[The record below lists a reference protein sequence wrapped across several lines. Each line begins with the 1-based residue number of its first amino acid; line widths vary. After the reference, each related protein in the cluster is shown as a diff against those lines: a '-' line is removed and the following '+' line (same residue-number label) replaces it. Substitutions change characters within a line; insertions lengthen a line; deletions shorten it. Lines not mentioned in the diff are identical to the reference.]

1 MKEIVN
7 LEVGNRKMEIITGYL
22 AGQADGAV
30 TVSCEGTVVLVTVV
44 ASREVRE
51 GIDFLPLTVDYREKT
66 SAAGKIPGGFFKREG
81 RPTEKEILTAR
92 LIDRPIRPLFPKGL
106 RNEIQVI
113 AWVLSADGQNDPDVL
128 CLSGASAALS
138 ISGIPFAG
146 PVGAVRVGLIGEEFI
161 INPTYDQIEESSL
174 DIVVAGTRQAIIMVE
189 GGAKGVSEEVLLRA
203 LAEGQKALQAICAAQ
218 EELREKVKPEPR
230 VFSIQTASQELIN
243 RVEELLSPRLPEVL
257 KIQEKKE
264 RNEALRELKEKVWEQ
279 LSEAEPE
286 SEEWEFSAAYK
297 EIFKKTMRNQ
307 ILETGKRIDGRG
319 ADDIR
324 PIDCQLGV
332 FPRTHGSAVFSRGET
347 QALVLTTLGTKSDRQ
362 RIEGLVDEERRKRF
376 MLHYNFPPFC
386 TGEAR
391 PMRGP
396 KRREIGHGNLAERS
410 LLPVLPS
417 EEEFPYTIRV
427 VSDILSSNGSSSMA
441 SVCGGSLSL
450 MDAGVPVTAA
460 VAGIA
465 MGLLKET
472 DRTVI
477 LTDILG
483 SEDAL
488 GDMDFKI
495 AGTREGITS
504 LQMDIKAGGLPEDIM
519 EEALTKAKRAR
530 LKILDK
536 MDETRSEPRPEISPY
551 APKIIALQIDPD
563 KIGLVIGPKGKNI
576 KALEKTGVRIEIED
590 DGLVSISSSDLDA
603 AEKARESI
611 EALVAEVEVGE
622 TYRGKVVSVKN
633 FGAFVEI
640 LPGKDGLVHISE
652 LENFRVKRV
661 EDVLNE
667 GDTVMVKVIAIDN
680 LGRIKLSRKQA
691 LDEKKEEKRE

>member
-1 MKEIVN
+1 MKETVN
-7 LEVGNRKMEIITGYL
+7 LEVGNRNMEIATGYL

-30 TVSCEGTVVLVTVV
+30 TVSYEGTVVLVTVV
-44 ASREVRE
+44 ASGEIRE
-51 GIDFLPLTVDYREKT
+51 GTDFLPLTVDYREKT

-92 LIDRPIRPLFPKGL
+92 LIDRPIRPLFPSGL
-106 RNEIQVI
+106 RNDIQVI

-128 CLSGASAALS
+128 CINGASAALG

-146 PVGAVRVGLIGEEFI
+146 PVGAVRVGLIKEEYVV
-161 INPTYDQIEESSL
+161 NPTYDQMEESL
-174 DIVVAGTRQAIIMVE
+174 IDIVVAGTAEAVIMVE
-189 GGAKGVSEEVLLRA
+189 GGAREVSEDVLLRA
-203 LAEGQKALQAICAAQ
+203 ISEGQEALRSICAAQ
-218 EELREKVKPEPR
+218 EELIEKVKPEPLAFELQEASPESVKR
-230 VFSIQTASQELIN
+230 VGEL
-243 RVEELLSPRLPEVL
+243 VSDRLVNIL
-257 KIQEKKE
+257 KISGKKP
-264 RNEALRELKEKVWEQ
+264 RNEALAELKQEAREQ
-279 LSEAEPE
+279 LCGEGKDLED
-286 SEEWEFSAAYK
+286 WEFASAYE
-297 EIFKKTMRNQ
+297 EILKKTMRSQ
-307 ILETGKRIDGRG
+307 ILETARRCDGRG
-319 ADDIR
+319 VDEIR
-324 PIDCQLGV
+324 PIECQVGV

-410 LLPVLPS
+410 LRPVLPS

-450 MDAGVPVTAA
+450 MDAGVPVTSA

-465 MGLLKET
+465 LGLMKEG
-472 DRTVI
+472 DKTVI

-495 AGTREGITS
+495 AGTRRGITS
-504 LQMDIKAGGLPEDIM
+504 LQMDIKARGIGEEIM
-519 EEALTKAKRAR
+519 KEALSRAQQAR
-530 LKILDK
+530 MKILDK
-536 MDETRSEPRPEISPY
+536 MDETRSGHRPEISPY

-576 KALEKTGVRIEIED
+576 KALEKTGVSIEIED
-590 DGLVSISSSDLDA
+590 DGLVSISSSDLEA
-603 AEKARESI
+603 ADRARKSI

-622 TYRGKVVSVKN
+622 TYRGKVVNVKN

-652 LENFRVKRV
+652 LENYRVKRV
-661 EDVLNE
+661 EDVVRE
-667 GDTVMVKVIAIDN
+667 GDEVTVKVIAIDN

-691 LDEKKEEKRE
+691 LEKKEESS